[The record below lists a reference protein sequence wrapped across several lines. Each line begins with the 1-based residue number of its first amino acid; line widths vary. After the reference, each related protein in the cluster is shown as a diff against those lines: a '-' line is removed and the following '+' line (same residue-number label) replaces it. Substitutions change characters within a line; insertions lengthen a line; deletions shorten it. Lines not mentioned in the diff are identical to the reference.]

1 MNISD
6 DADSTKMFLFL
17 SFSLKDQNLLSR
29 QNLLLKK
36 SPGKKIKPQTSDFNQ
51 NLMKRIK

>member
-6 DADSTKMFLFL
+6 DADYTKMFL

-36 SPGKKIKPQTSDFNQ
+36 SPGKKKPKPPALIK
-51 NLMKRIK
+51 I

>member
-6 DADSTKMFLFL
+6 DADYTKMFL

>member
-6 DADSTKMFLFL
+6 DADYTKMFL

-36 SPGKKIKPQTSDFNQ
+36 SPGKKNPKPPALIK
-51 NLMKRIK
+51 I

>member
-6 DADSTKMFLFL
+6 DADSIKMFLFL

-36 SPGKKIKPQTSDFNQ
+36 SPGKKKPKLPALIK
-51 NLMKRIK
+51 I